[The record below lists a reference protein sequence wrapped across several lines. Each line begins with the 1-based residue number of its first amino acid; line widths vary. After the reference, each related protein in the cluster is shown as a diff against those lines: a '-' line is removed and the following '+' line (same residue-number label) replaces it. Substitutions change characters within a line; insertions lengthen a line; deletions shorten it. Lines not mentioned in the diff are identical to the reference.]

1 MLHSQRRTHCCGRL
15 LFHSAPQQRLLV
27 STVGRRTVECATAGD
42 AVRPSA
48 RRYALT
54 ALSTHPRC
62 TPHVRAECC
71 SNGRVVVATLP
82 RAHPVASLCR
92 TETVSTSSGGLL
104 RAVHAATAASCGCVL
119 RCRCIGKAAKSGV
132 ARAAQQ
138 CGAVRFS
145 AIVGLVCVSAQV
157 CVFVC
162 DGVCAFRLGPLS
174 YWLLF
179 VCL

>member
-27 STVGRRTVECATAGD
+27 STVGVLSSALLRVMPCGPPPAG
-42 AVRPSA
+42 SHG
-48 RRYALT
+48 T
-54 ALSTHPRC
+54 KQPRC
-62 TPHVRAECC
+62 TRHVRAECC

-82 RAHPVASLCR
+82 RAHPVVSLCR
-92 TETVSTSSGGLL
+92 TETVSTGSGGLL

-119 RCRCIGKAAKSGV
+119 RCRCIGKAAKSSV

-157 CVFVC
+157 CVFC